1 MDNYLIEI
9 PSEENWSIED
19 VKYICD
25 KISNNELID
34 IIHMLL
40 SPDKEISNLGYEL
53 FMSYKNG

>member
-34 IIHMLL
+34 IMHMLL

>member
-19 VKYICD
+19 VNHVCN
-25 KISNNELID
+25 KIPDDELSS
-34 IIHMLL
+34 IIYMLI
-40 SPDKEISNLGYEL
+40 SPDKEISNLGHEL

>member
-9 PSEENWSIED
+9 PSEENWSIKD
-19 VKYICD
+19 VNYVCN
-25 KISNNELID
+25 KIPDNELSS
-34 IIHMLL
+34 IIHMLI